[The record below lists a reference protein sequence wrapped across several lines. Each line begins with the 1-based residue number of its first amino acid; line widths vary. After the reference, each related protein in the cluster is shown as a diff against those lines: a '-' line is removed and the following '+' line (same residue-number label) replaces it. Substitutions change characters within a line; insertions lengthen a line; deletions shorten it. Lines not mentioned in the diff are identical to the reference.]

1 MIIGHA
7 GTRHAHDPIMATQ
20 NQRSTESYG
29 LGQSGYTAGRRDADP
44 ALARTIEV
52 RNRSYPARC
61 DEHMLELGDD
71 ERWLG
76 GGGSRWVPDAPVERG
91 AHSALPS
98 P

>member
-20 NQRSTESYG
+20 PIEGRDLQNHRSTESYG
-29 LGQSGYTAGRRDADP
+29 LGQSGYTAGRREADP

-52 RNRSYPARC
+52 HNRSYPTRC

-76 GGGSRWVPDAPVERG
+76 VGGSRWVPDNRG
-91 AHSALPS
+91 A
-98 P
+98 